1 MKYPEFSVT
10 VPVVFGCGAIR
21 ALGERVRDLGCK
33 KALCVYDEGTLA
45 AGIVEKARRS
55 LVDAGIGTA
64 GFGDVQSDPL
74 DSIVDAAAAAAKAAG
89 ADCFVG
95 IGGGSSMDTAKAAA
109 IAFEKSVSAKDFV
122 LAEPIMIGISTPV
135 ILVPTTAGTGSEV
148 TTVAIISRP
157 DMSAKWSVFTNT
169 SLAIVDPELTLT
181 LPKGQTANTGLD
193 ALSHAAEAMTT
204 VNRNAH
210 SDLFGEAAIRKI
222 FKNLRVCYD
231 EPDDIGARTEM
242 MLAANWA
249 GFAFNNP
256 VAHVGHAAADA
267 LSCAFHTPHGYNCA
281 LALPEALKLAAPAL
295 PEQARRIAD
304 AMGIAPEGPVDGAEL
319 GALIA
324 EAVRALMRDLKVK
337 PLRELGIARPDVTA
351 LAHDVVTN
359 HLSAFCPVEITDAV
373 AKTLLGDL
381 YDNY

>member
-1 MKYPEFSVT
+1 MNYPEFSVA
-10 VPVVFGCGAIR
+10 VPVVFGRGAIR
-21 ALGERVRDLGCK
+21 ALGGRVRDLGCK
-33 KALCVYDEGTLA
+33 KALCVYDEGTRA
-45 AGIVEKARRS
+45 AGIVEKALRS
-55 LVDAGIGTA
+55 LADAGVETA
-64 GFGDVQSDPL
+64 EFGDVRSDPL

-109 IAFEKSVSAKDFV
+109 IALEKGLPARDFV
-122 LAEPIMIGISTPV
+122 LAEPIMIGINTPV

-148 TTVAIISRP
+148 TAVAIISRP
-157 DMSAKWSVFTNT
+157 DANAKWSVFTNT
-169 SLAIVDPELTLT
+169 SLTIADPELTLT

-210 SDLFGEAAIRKI
+210 SDLFGEAAIQKI
-222 FKNLRVCYD
+222 FKNLRVCYN
-231 EPDDIGARTEM
+231 EPGNVDARTEM

-256 VAHVGHAAADA
+256 IAHVGHAAADA

-281 LALPEALKLAAPAL
+281 LALPEALKLVAPAL

-304 AMGIAPEGPVDGAEL
+304 AMGIAPESPADGAEL
-319 GALIA
+319 GSLIA
-324 EAVRALMRDLKVK
+324 GAVRALMHDLEVK
-337 PLRELGIARPDVTA
+337 PLRELGIARSDVTA
-351 LAHDVVTN
+351 LAHEVTAN

-373 AKTLLGDL
+373 AETLLGGM